1 MSNSFVELHARQ
13 RAEALLDAGSTR
25 ELIGPFDNMISPHLE
40 PQGIV
45 PEADDGIVVM
55 KGTMAGKNAVV
66 IAIEGSFQGGGIGE
80 VSGAKIVAALEHVLA
95 DNKAGKTVYPIIILD
110 TGGVRLQEANYGLL
124 SISEIQN
131 MIIALKKYVPVIG
144 LVPGRVGSFG
154 GMSITNAL
162 LSYVIGTD
170 KARIGLNGPE
180 VIEQEAGVKEWDSSD
195 KNLIWNTLGTKQ
207 RQATGIID
215 EVVDDDVAAF
225 KQAITS
231 AINEKKDSQR
241 DQRGDFYLSLLDQ
254 LDPSQP
260 LDIAGYDKLFKQ
272 VTVKEHHLA
281 PAVAGTEAGTKSR
294 GRNWFE
300 ILTGIKNAQSE
311 VPTVLHAQKDGRE
324 YIAIVPDEH
333 NRFPRVQHGEV
344 GLQEGYTVASVVN
357 DLIAADKDKPATQ
370 KTPIVIVVDVPSQ
383 AYGYKEELIGIHM
396 SLAAAASAYARA
408 RQAGH
413 KVVAFIPG
421 DAVSGGFLAQG
432 LQSNRLVALD
442 DLDITIQAMSKASSA
457 RITQRTI
464 AELEEATKHVPAM
477 AYDIENY
484 QKLGSLYRLI
494 EGVKGYDHDARAV
507 GTVEAALDDAFA
519 SLDDAPTDLSFR
531 YTNDIAVNGADGG
544 RKATNQVRALMD
556 QQWNA

>member
-1 MSNSFVELHARQ
+1 MKNSFVELHARQ
-13 RAEALLDAGSTR
+13 RAIALLDKNTGR

-40 PQGIV
+40 PQNIV
-45 PEADDGIVVM
+45 PESDDGIVIM
-55 KGTMAGKNAVV
+55 KGQINSKNVVV

-80 VSGAKIVAALEHVLA
+80 VSGAKIVAALEHALK
-95 DNKAGKTVYPIIILD
+95 DNQQGRRIYPIIILD

-124 SISEIQN
+124 SISEIHN
-131 MIIALKKYVPVIG
+131 MVIALKKYVPVIG

-195 KNLIWNTLGTKQ
+195 KNLIWDTLGTKQ

-215 EVVDDDVAAF
+215 QVVEDDVDEF
-225 KQAITS
+225 RQAIT
-231 AINEKKDSQR
+231 AVIDEKKDTHR
-241 DQRGDFYLSLLDQ
+241 DMQGDFYLSLLDK
-254 LDPSQP
+254 LDPKET
-260 LDIAGYDKLFKQ
+260 LDIAKYDQLYKEVR
-272 VTVKEHHLA
+272 VTPHHLA
-281 PAVAGTEAGTKSR
+281 PAVKGTQAGTKSR

-300 ILTGIKNAQSE
+300 LLTGIENAVSD
-311 VPTVLHAQKDGRE
+311 VPTVLHANKDGRE

-333 NRFPRVQHGEV
+333 NLFPRVRHGEV

-357 DLIAADKDKPATQ
+357 DLIEQDKGKKD
-370 KTPIVIVVDVPSQ
+370 KTPIVMVVDVPSQ

-396 SLAAAASAYARA
+396 SLAASVSAYARA
-408 RQAGH
+408 RQLGH

-421 DAVSGGFLAQG
+421 DAVSGGFLAHG

-442 DLDITIQAMSKASSA
+442 DLDITVQAMSKASSA

-464 AELEEATKHVPAM
+464 EEVEEATKHVPAM

-484 QKLGSLYRLI
+484 QKLGALYNLI
-494 EGVKGYDHDARAV
+494 KGVKGYDHDEKSVAIVNQAI
-507 GTVEAALDDAFA
+507 DDALA
-519 SLDDAPTDLSFR
+519 SLDNAPADLSFR
-531 YTNDIAVNGADGG
+531 YTNEIAVNGAAGG
-544 RKATNQVRALMD
+544 RKATNQVRSLMD
-556 QQWNA
+556 EQWNN